1 MIKKILIANRGEIAL
16 RIIRACR
23 EMNIATVAVYSEAD
37 RDSLHVRFADE
48 AICIGPPSSRESY
61 LNIPRLLSAAEIT
74 NADAIHPGYG
84 FLAENANFAEIC
96 ISSGVIFI
104 GPRPEMITAM
114 GDKASAKDTMRK
126 AGVPVVPGSD
136 GVVADFATAKTI
148 VRTIGY
154 PVIVKA
160 SAGGGGRGMRIVRH
174 DDEFD
179 NAFNTARTEAEIAFG
194 NADVYIE
201 RYLEEPRHIEIQ
213 ILGDRFGTVTHLGER
228 DCSVQRRHQKLIEES
243 PSPAVTPDLRERMG
257 AAAVKGA
264 KSVKYLGAGT
274 VEFLLDKDGSFYFME
289 MNTRI
294 QVEHPVTEFV
304 SGYDL
309 IKAQIDIANGK
320 RVSGKKISVHGHAIE
335 CRINAED
342 TQHNFRP
349 SPGKITGLHFPGGP
363 GVRVDSHAY
372 VGYSIP
378 PDYDSLVAKI
388 IVHAATREDAIEKMR
403 GALDE
408 CIIEG
413 IHTTI
418 PFQKKVMRDARF
430 KSGVFD
436 TKFLDGF
443 EFKD

>member
-1 MIKKILIANRGEIAL
+1 LIKKILIANRGEIAL

-23 EMNIATVAVYSEAD
+23 EMGIATVAVYSEAD

-48 AICIGPPSSRESY
+48 AICIGPASSRESY
-61 LNIPRLLSAAEIT
+61 LNIPRILSAAEIT
-74 NADAIHPGYG
+74 DADAVHPGYG
-84 FLAENANFAEIC
+84 FLAENANFADIC
-96 ISSGVIFI
+96 ISSGLTFI

-114 GDKASAKDTMRK
+114 GDKAYAKETMRK
-126 AGVPVVPGSD
+126 AGVPVIPGSD
-136 GVVADFATAKTI
+136 GVVRDLATAKTL
-148 VRTIGY
+148 VRTTGF

-160 SAGGGGRGMRIVRH
+160 SAGGGGRGMRIVRTE
-174 DDEFD
+174 DELEK
-179 NAFNTARTEAEIAFG
+179 AFNTARAEAENAFG
-194 NADVYIE
+194 NAEVYIE
-201 RYLEEPRHIEIQ
+201 KYLEEPRHIEIQ
-213 ILGDRFGTVTHLGER
+213 ILGDQYGNVIHLGER

-243 PSPAVTPDLRERMG
+243 PSPAVDADLRERMG

-264 KSVKYLGAGT
+264 RSVKYLGVGT
-274 VEFLLDKDGSFYFME
+274 IEFLLDKDGSFYFME

-304 SGYDL
+304 SGFDL

-320 RVSGKKISVHGHAIE
+320 RIPRRKVKVSGHSIE

-342 TQHNFRP
+342 PRHDFRP

-363 GVRVDSHAY
+363 GVRVDSHTY
-372 VGYSIP
+372 VGYAIP
-378 PDYDSLVAKI
+378 SFYDSLVAKI
-388 IVHAATREDAIEKMR
+388 IVHAPTRDEAIDKMR

-408 CIIEG
+408 CVIEG

-418 PFQKKVMRDARF
+418 PFQKQMMRDSRF
-430 KSGVFD
+430 ISGEFD
-436 TKFLDGF
+436 TKFLEGF